1 MVEQKAY
8 VDLRLI
14 FNVVQGE
21 NSKDERPLDLK
32 LQSPRSPRKQV
43 V

>member
-14 FNVVQGE
+14 VNVVQGE

-32 LQSPRSPRKQV
+32 FRSPR
-43 V
+43 

>member
-14 FNVVQGE
+14 GIL
-21 NSKDERPLDLK
+21 SLHHIHKDERPLDLK
-32 LQSPRSPRKQV
+32 FRSPR
-43 V
+43 